1 MTLDQR
7 NPPDEAPPPN
17 APTLSHTGWRLAFPF
32 ALGILAVWLLG
43 SLTTVPREVALM
55 TGIFVLAALLWVTQA
70 LPLFATSLLVIGL
83 QVVLLANPG
92 GWTGLGFETGDAP
105 SYRDILGAAAD
116 PVLVLFFGGLVLA
129 RAVVK
134 TGLDRVMCGLL
145 LRPFGTEPRWVL
157 LGLMLITLLF
167 SMWMSNTATTAMMLA
182 LSAPVVA
189 TLPPKDP
196 FRKALALGVPFAAN
210 IGGVSTPIASPPN
223 AVALGF
229 LEKAGH
235 QVSFL
240 DWMVVAVPLMLGLAL
255 FAWFVLCKSFPP
267 GTSALR
273 LEQTRERPTRPGWIV
288 LGVLVVTVVLW
299 LTGRWHGVPSAVVAL
314 LPVVALSAAGVFTR
328 DDLGEIEWSILILI
342 AGGISLGA
350 GMQMTGLDQLAVQWL
365 PTSGKNN
372 LWLLAAL
379 VVATMVLG
387 SFMSN
392 TAAAN
397 LLLPVGLA
405 AAAAAGPEGGLHPVH
420 VALSI
425 ALAASLAMPLPIS
438 TPPNA
443 IAFAKGEFATRDM
456 ARIALIIAVPAA
468 LLIITGGGWVL
479 RFWGLLR

>member
-1 MTLDQR
+1 MALDQC
-7 NPPDEAPPPN
+7 NPPDEGPPPD
-17 APTLSHTGWRLAFPF
+17 APTLSPSAWRLAFPF

-55 TGIFVLAALLWVTQA
+55 TGIFVLAALLWVTQP

-134 TGLDRVMCGLL
+134 TGLDRVMCRLL
-145 LRPFGTEPRWVL
+145 LRPFGSKPRWVL

-182 LSAPVVA
+182 LSAPLVA

-235 QVSFL
+235 QVGFL
-240 DWMVVAVPLMLGLAL
+240 DWMAVASPLMLGLAL
-255 FAWFVLCKSFPP
+255 FTWFVLCKSFPP

-273 LEQTRERPTRPGWIV
+273 LEQTRDRPTRPGWVV

-328 DDLGEIEWSILILI
+328 DDLGRIEWSILILI

-397 LLLPVGLA
+397 LLLPGGLA

-443 IAFAKGEFATRDM
+443 IAFARGEFATRDM

-479 RFWGLLR
+479 RFWGLLQ